1 VGRRPYLLAGLIAGL
16 VVLVVV
22 TAVTP
27 FDAPRPRP
35 ASAPA
40 DAFSSARAMDLLRA
54 IAAEPRPIGSAQAAR
69 VRDLIFGRLQELDM
83 SPRIQSAEVVS
94 AYDPRVAGVVRNVA
108 GRLSGR
114 DSSRAV
120 LLMAHYDSVPT
131 APGAADDGSGVVALL
146 EVARALRSGPPL
158 RNDVIFLFTD
168 GEERGLL
175 GAQAFL
181 RDDPWAFGT
190 AVALDFDNAG
200 SSSPALV
207 YEVSPDDGLLVQQ
220 LIDSTAQA
228 YTSSL
233 MYEVSKRQPI
243 VSDYRAF
250 LRRGVPGMSFG
261 MLDGP
266 GYDHTAYDS
275 LANLHEAGLQH
286 EGETA
291 LALARRLGDLDL
303 WRVHAPDL
311 VAFDVIGGRA
321 VYYPVAWAVPVC
333 IAAAALSAGA
343 VVLAVRRRLLTLRG
357 LAWSA
362 LGTAAALAVSL
373 LLMALA
379 WTMYSTAYE
388 QRVWTDTGVVLSDWY
403 RLGLV
408 LLAAAVVLAVYALLL
423 RRLRP
428 WDLACAGLGWW
439 LAGAGAVLLTV
450 PAASYLLAWPL
461 AFAAAGLGAAVLL
474 RRRGAAAEA
483 PGAGPALA
491 ALAGAVPGLV
501 LLSSATYLLLMSA
514 GLKQV
519 VTVLCVWL
527 LANLI
532 VLPLAVVVRAFRLWL
547 PAGLGVAGVIVLF
560 AAGSTVAFS
569 SEHPK
574 FTSVYYRAEAEGGA
588 VWQTLDPVDQYTRA
602 FLSERLSSPFMD
614 SYFPMMGTQA
624 TLVGAAPDYGL
635 SSPVLRVV
643 SDAAEGDRR
652 TVVLR
657 LRSRRDAAVVS
668 LLVHTV
674 VGPLSASV
682 NGHPL
687 AGKDTTLLDGT
698 TVRWAFDFY
707 EPPPEG
713 VEVTLSFAA
722 GPSLLLRA
730 VDFTYG
736 LPAGAAGRYPAR
748 PAGMLPGRIGD
759 GAIAETLLRLPPTSP

>member
-1 VGRRPYLLAGLIAGL
+1 MGVRKYLLAGLLAGL

-22 TAVTP
+22 IAVTP

-40 DAFSSARAMDLLRA
+40 GEFSSARAMESLRR

-69 VRDLIFGRLQELDM
+69 ARDLIYERLRELDLG
-83 SPRIQSAEVVS
+83 PHIQTAEVVS
-94 AYDPRVAGVVRNVA
+94 ASDPRVAGVVHNVA
-108 GRLSGR
+108 GRLPGR
-114 DSSRAV
+114 DTSRAL

-131 APGAADDGSGVVALL
+131 APGAADDGSGVVTLL
-146 EVARALRSGPPL
+146 EVARALRAGPPP

-181 RDDPWAFGT
+181 RDDAWAFGT
-190 AVALDFDNAG
+190 AVALNFDNAG
-200 SSSPALV
+200 SSSPALM
-207 YEVSPDDGLLVQQ
+207 YEVSPGDGVLVRA
-220 LIDSTAQA
+220 LIESAAQP

-233 MYEVSKRQPI
+233 MYEVSRRRPL
-243 VSDYRAF
+243 VTDFRAF
-250 LRRGVPGMSFG
+250 LRRGIPGMSFG

-291 LALARRLGDLDL
+291 LALARRLGDMDL
-303 WRVHAPDL
+303 WHVRAPDL
-311 VAFDVIGGRA
+311 VAFDVVAGEA
-321 VYYPVAWAVPVC
+321 VYYPLSWALPLC
-333 IAAAALSAGA
+333 LAAAALFAAA
-343 VVLAVRRRLLTLRG
+343 VVLAVRRRLLTLTG

-362 LGTAAALAVSL
+362 LGTAAALGVSL
-373 LLMALA
+373 LLMAIV

-388 QRVWTDTGVVLSDWY
+388 QRVWTDTGVVISDAY

-408 LLAAAVVLAVYALLL
+408 LLATSVVLAVYALLL

-428 WDLACAGLGWW
+428 WDLAFAGLGSW
-439 LAGAGAVLLTV
+439 LAAAAAVLVTV

-461 AFAAAGLGAAVLL
+461 VGGAVGLGAAVLL
-474 RRRGAAAEA
+474 LRRGAEPRAI
-483 PGAGPALA
+483 GAGPALV
-491 ALAGAVPGLV
+491 ALAGATPGLL

-519 VTVLCVWL
+519 VTVLCVWMLAGL
-527 LANLI
+527 L
-532 VLPLAVVVRAFRLWL
+532 VLPMAVVVRAFRLWL
-547 PAGLGVAGVIVLF
+547 PAALGAAGVVVLF

-574 FTSVYYRAEAEGGA
+574 STSVYYRAEAEGRT
-588 VWQTLDPVDQYTRA
+588 VWQTLDPVDRYTRP
-602 FLSERLSSPFMD
+602 FLNERLSSPFTD

-624 TLVGAAPDYGL
+624 TLVGAAPRYGL
-635 SSPVLRVV
+635 RPPALRVV
-643 SDAAEGDRR
+643 SDTVEGDRR

-657 LRSRRDAAVVS
+657 LRSRRDAAAVS

-674 VGPLSASV
+674 VGHLSASV
-682 NGHPL
+682 DGHAL

-698 TVRWAFDFY
+698 TVRWSFDFY
-707 EPPPEG
+707 DPPSAG
-713 VEVTLSFAA
+713 VEVTLSFAT
-722 GPSLLLRA
+722 GPPVLLRA
-730 VDFTYG
+730 VDLTYG
-736 LPAGAAGRYPAR
+736 LPAGAAGQHPAR

-759 GAIAETLLRLPPTSP
+759 AAITETLLHLPATPE